1 METVKFVI
9 MCLLLLFV
17 LNYGLNIKKFINDIK
32 KYIKSER
39 EKIMST
45 NYITD
50 NPVSLSK
57 ILEESK
63 LIKIHDPID
72 WSENDYQWFN
82 DNGNKI
88 ITDGKNYLWLG
99 FYINTDLIS
108 VITRYNSNNPDP
120 MLEEIA
126 IIGKTEIYSEH
137 DDEYLEMQIREIH

>member
-1 METVKFVI
+1 
-9 MCLLLLFV
+9 
-17 LNYGLNIKKFINDIK
+17 
-32 KYIKSER
+32 
-39 EKIMST
+39 MST

-88 ITDGKNYLWLG
+88 ITDGKNYLWLS

-108 VITRYNSNNPDP
+108 GITRYNSNDPDP

-126 IIGKTEIYSEH
+126 RIGKTEIYSEH
-137 DDEYLEMQIREIH
+137 DDEYHEMQIREIH

>member
-1 METVKFVI
+1 
-9 MCLLLLFV
+9 
-17 LNYGLNIKKFINDIK
+17 
-32 KYIKSER
+32 
-39 EKIMST
+39 MST

-88 ITDGKNYLWLG
+88 ITDGKNYLWLS
-99 FYINTDLIS
+99 FYLDKIS
-108 VITRYNSNNPDP
+108 SFATSN
-120 MLEEIA
+120 IA
-126 IIGKTEIYSEH
+126 TNLHYESPN
-137 DDEYLEMQIREIH
+137 

>member
-1 METVKFVI
+1 
-9 MCLLLLFV
+9 
-17 LNYGLNIKKFINDIK
+17 
-32 KYIKSER
+32 
-39 EKIMST
+39 MST

-63 LIKIHDPID
+63 FIKIHDPID

-126 IIGKTEIYSEH
+126 RIGKTEIYSEH
-137 DDEYLEMQIREIH
+137 DDEYQEMQIREIH